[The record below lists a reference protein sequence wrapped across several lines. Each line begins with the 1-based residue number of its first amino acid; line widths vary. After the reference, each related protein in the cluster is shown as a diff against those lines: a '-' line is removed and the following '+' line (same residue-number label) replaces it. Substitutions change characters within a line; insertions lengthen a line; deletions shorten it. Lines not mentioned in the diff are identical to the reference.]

1 MSVTLGCLDTNNAF
15 NTTMRL
21 WDMNKWKGFKL
32 AEPVT
37 MNHSDYGE
45 YLSYKM
51 VATWNYSE
59 AIDVRLNHQGYIVLD
74 SDPLTFADFY
84 YNRTFVRFNS
94 GILYP
99 DMNAS
104 KSWRGSLYYINI
116 DSSVRYKDDRK
127 YYYYWNGSTILLGE
141 GWH

>member
-1 MSVTLGCLDTNNAF
+1 MSVTQGCLDANNAF
-15 NTTMRL
+15 NTTTRL
-21 WDMNKWKGFKL
+21 WDWWRWKGFKL
-32 AEPVT
+32 AQPVT

-51 VATWNYSE
+51 VATWDYSE

-74 SDPLTFADFY
+74 SEPLTFADFY

-104 KSWRGSLYYINI
+104 KSRRGSLYRI
-116 DSSVRYKDDRK
+116 DKYSTIREKDSHK
-127 YYYYWNGSTILLGE
+127 YYYWNESTILLGE
-141 GWH
+141 D